1 MAGHF
6 LLLGFL
12 ILVQLLDGGERIAS
26 PLETRWAWQIRL
38 INASMARIGFF
49 DGLKLLRHDP
59 TVPIWVHMGN
69 STKEGYYSYPR
80 GLVE

>member
-1 MAGHF
+1 
-6 LLLGFL
+6 LL
-12 ILVQLLDGGERIAS
+12 LVQLLDGGERIAS

-38 INASMARIGFF
+38 VNASMTRIGFL

-59 TVPIWVHMGN
+59 TVPIWAHMGN
-69 STKEGYYSYPR
+69 STKESYRGYPG